1 MVLGPLY
8 IHSGTTEP
16 TLIGIVSFGNACAQR
31 RSPAVFSKVDHV
43 LPWIYETLFKY
54 SNGSLGLTP
63 ETETPKVALADETSK
78 ERAKTTKEEEKMVD
92 KLATETR
99 KETDLEKSIIYF

>member
-1 MVLGPLY
+1 MQ
-8 IHSGTTEP
+8 SGTIKP

-63 ETETPKVALADETSK
+63 EIETPKVALADETSK
-78 ERAKTTKEEEKMVD
+78 EKATITIEEQKILD
-92 KLATETR
+92 NKATETR
-99 KETDLEKSIIYF
+99 KETDLEKSRIYF